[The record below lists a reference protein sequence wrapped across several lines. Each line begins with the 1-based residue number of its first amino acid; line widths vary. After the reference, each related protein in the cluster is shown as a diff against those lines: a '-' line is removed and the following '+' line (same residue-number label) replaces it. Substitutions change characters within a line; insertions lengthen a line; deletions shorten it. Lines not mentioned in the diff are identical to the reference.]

1 MANIKEIA
9 RVCKESIQQSC
20 EQADWKYRYTI
31 YYVAISSDGKLRF
44 STTPD
49 ILDGATKCFLIHNW
63 SQRAQTCWYDTFNVQ
78 SINEY
83 GEVGE
88 GKLDEEYYFT
98 IWAASFNRPPRIV
111 LYRNQTEL
119 YNVSIYQH
127 ADSMQRGLEI
137 ELRNIWYLYGKC
149 KKECRTDF
157 ESKLLCVVVAREKS
171 LVELERELE
180 SKTAKEIYLKEEL
193 SKYRTLLDDIKRL
206 VETKNG

>member
-9 RVCKESIQQSC
+9 RVCKENYQQSC
-20 EQADWKYRYTI
+20 EQAEWKYGYTI

-49 ILDGATKCFLIHNW
+49 ILDGATKCYLIHSW
-63 SQRAQTCWYDTFNVQ
+63 TQRAQTCWYSTFSVQ

-98 IWAASFNRPPRIV
+98 IWSASFNNPPRII
-111 LYRNQTEL
+111 LIRNKTYL

-127 ADSMQRGLEI
+127 ADTIQRGLETEI
-137 ELRNIWYLYGKC
+137 RNIWHLYGKC
-149 KKECRTDF
+149 KDECSTEF
-157 ESKLLCVVVAREKS
+157 ESKLLCDLVAKERS
-171 LVELERELE
+171 LEELEKELE
-180 SKTAKEIYLKEEL
+180 SKTAKEIFLEEEL
-193 SKYRTLLDDIKRL
+193 SKYRTLLDDIKEL
-206 VETKNG
+206 LETKK